1 MNTHLTHFC
10 RLTALTATLFVAV
23 THTGSQAATATD
35 HPSFGAAW
43 QSADCATFKLSALVA
58 ALSDCGYVTVPERHS
73 QPDGPTIQVAVVRT
87 RSLSKTPAPDP
98 LFVENGGPG
107 GQTIGIFTVDVLPNF
122 PVLPAL
128 LQERDLVF
136 VDQRGTQYSRPFF
149 NCPEKTEHNIAVARD
164 EIAPTDTQWMV
175 ACRDRSLAA
184 GINPNAFN
192 TIENAADIYAVAE
205 ALGYD
210 QFNYYGVSYGTL
222 LGQYVLEQ
230 AEEHTAQLRSAIIDG
245 VVTTNIDF
253 NLAATYTLSGA
264 MRNLFAAC
272 AADAQC
278 NQTYPNLETVFLSV
292 LDRLDETPVPLTLRI
307 PGSEE
312 PLETTLDRDEFLL
325 FFEPYMANSGNAS
338 ALPKHIYQ
346 AAEGDFSWAVTE
358 LSKGLRED
366 SDAKGM
372 YHAVLCSRANSV
384 VVKPSTVFPAPY
396 EQLITIGESESA
408 STERF
413 CELLQVEREPI
424 FAYDN
429 TEIPVLVLNG
439 GYDPVTPQ
447 LYGETVARNFQNA
460 HVYTFP
466 GVGHGSM
473 FAPPGTPAAT
483 CVAAIAD
490 DFLAAPQQ
498 KPDSKCLSKVKPIFE
513 YE

>member
-1 MNTHLTHFC
+1 MTHSFHRFIGLA
-10 RLTALTATLFVAV
+10 ALGV
-23 THTGSQAATATD
+23 TIATAT
-35 HPSFGAAW
+35 PAIATPPTSPAW
-43 QSADCATFKLSALVA
+43 ESADCSTFGLNALQSAM
-58 ALSDCGYVTVPERHS
+58 SDCGYVTVPERHS

-87 RSLSKTPAPDP
+87 RSLGENPAPDP
-98 LFVENGGPG
+98 LFIENGGPG
-107 GQTIGIFTVDVLPNF
+107 GQTIGIFTVGVLPNY

-128 LQERDLVF
+128 LQERDLLF

-149 NCPEKTEHNIAVARD
+149 NCPEKTEHNLAVARD

-175 ACRDRSLAA
+175 ACRDRSLAE

-230 AEEHTAQLRSAIIDG
+230 AEEHTAQLRSAILDG

-253 NLAATYTLSGA
+253 NLAGSYTLSGA
-264 MRNLFAAC
+264 LRNLFTAC
-272 AADAQC
+272 LADAQC
-278 NQTYPNLETVFLSV
+278 NQTYPNLETVFLGL
-292 LDRLDETPVPLTLRI
+292 LDRLEQTPVPLTLRI

-312 PLETTLDRDEFLL
+312 PLETTLERDEFLL
-325 FFEPYMANSGNAS
+325 FLVPYMADSHNAPL
-338 ALPKHIYQ
+338 LPQNIYQ
-346 AAEGDFSWAVTE
+346 AAEGDFSWAVPK
-358 LSKGLRED
+358 LSESLRED
-366 SDAKGM
+366 DDAKGM
-372 YHAVLCSRANSV
+372 YHTVLCSRVTSIAV
-384 VVKPSTVFPAPY
+384 EPSAVFPAPY
-396 EQLITIGESESA
+396 EQLIAAGEGESA
-408 STERF
+408 SVQRF
-413 CELLQVEREPI
+413 CELLQVEREPVY
-424 FAYDN
+424 AYDN

-460 HVYTFP
+460 YVYTFP

-473 FAPPGTPAAT
+473 VAPPGTPAAT
-483 CVAAIAD
+483 CVEAISL
-490 DFLAAPQQ
+490 DFLADPTQT
-498 KPDSKCLSKVKPIFE
+498 PESSCLADVEPRFE